1 MAGVRRRLGVKK
13 DCVLVKYSTDSDDTQ
28 NQLDQY
34 EVLNETE
41 LADRFG
47 RTNNSFKDIDYVQAC
62 VKSKTGVGRPITLIY
77 FAPMPKRHF
86 AGDKHLQ
93 ILYEF
98 KPLPETSD
106 AEICQK
112 QL

>member
-13 DCVLVKYSTDSDDTQ
+13 DCVLVKYSPDSDEAQ
-28 NQLDQY
+28 NQFDQF

-47 RTNNSFKDIDYVQAC
+47 RTNNVFKDIDYVQAC

-77 FAPMPKRHF
+77 YAPLPKRHF
-86 AGDKHLQ
+86 AGDMHLQ
-93 ILYEF
+93 IRYEF
-98 KPLPETSD
+98 KSLPETSD
-106 AEICQK
+106 AEICHK
-112 QL
+112 QC